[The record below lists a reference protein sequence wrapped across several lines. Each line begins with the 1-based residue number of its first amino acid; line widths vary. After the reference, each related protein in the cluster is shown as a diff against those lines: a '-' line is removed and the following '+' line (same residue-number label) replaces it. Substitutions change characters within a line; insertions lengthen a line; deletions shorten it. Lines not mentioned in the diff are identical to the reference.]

1 MKIATEDIPKE
12 PAVRRAWILYQL
24 KIRGLSLSSI
34 ACDENVSATAV
45 ANALLNPSSHLEE
58 VIAEHLGLKAR
69 DLFSDRFSRSGERL
83 NQTKPR
89 NRSSASASRNVEN
102 RGAA

>member
-1 MKIATEDIPKE
+1 MQIPTADIPKE

-24 KIRGLSLSSI
+24 KIRGVSLTSI

-45 ANALLNPSSHLEE
+45 ANALLSPSSHLEE
-58 VIAEHLGLKAR
+58 VIAAR
-69 DLFSDRFSRSGERL
+69 ELFSDRFSRSGDRL

-89 NRSSASASRNVEN
+89 NRSSAATACNVEN
-102 RGAA
+102 RGVA

>member
-1 MKIATEDIPKE
+1 MQIPTADIPKE

-24 KIRGLSLSSI
+24 KIRGVSLTSI

-45 ANALLNPSSHLEE
+45 ANALLSPSSHLEE
-58 VIAEHLGLKAR
+58 VIAARLGLKAR
-69 DLFSDRFSRSGERL
+69 ELFSDRFSRSGDRL

-89 NRSSASASRNVEN
+89 NRSSAATACNVEN
-102 RGAA
+102 RGVA